1 MLRLIDDPDGSEPGG
16 DRSGILDGHCC
27 RDLAGGGVDAD
38 DGVAGERQDR
48 SLAGVL
54 SPPSVRTRAT
64 VRAAIAASAAS
75 VPAMSVRR
83 LRCAVDGGAGRA
95 TAVWTPSVS
104 SLAVG

>member
-1 MLRLIDDPDGSEPGG
+1 MWTTESPASGRIGSG
-16 DRSGILDGHCC
+16 R
-27 RDLAGGGVDAD
+27 VF
-38 DGVAGERQDR
+38 
-48 SLAGVL
+48 